1 MTKIFMNFA
10 GMDDLKRQMGNLV
23 DQLHELE
30 REIARVNGR
39 LDWEVSQKHDIDEQI
54 DRARRKAAKLAVTSE
69 QMTAVVAT
77 ASTEFMRTDAKFSE
91 KAKEQTNTLENIW
104 RGFLGFATRTF
115 DQIEGEGMQLLNSL
129 RLASDIFMG
138 RITDVLSVHP
148 DLIRDMLGCCAVGVT
163 PLAPFVVDE
172 KLRNRINAV
181 NRGIHGIGN
190 PLTKLGTSIGN
201 QLNDIN
207 EKYIGGPLNKAAK
220 EYNPKIEARRFYTET
235 DLKSTLYGVKEGYVG
250 GSASKV
256 TTPEISGEAEIG
268 MGKVTVTSAN
278 SEIEIKTVGASGTA
292 SLSLSK
298 KPEVSLYGKAYL
310 ATMST
315 KTPMRFS
322 IGTFKIGLDFDCG
335 SVGGGLIIK
344 PNERIRFGGHAGVGV
359 DVTLDWSK

>member
-129 RLASDIFMG
+129 RSASDIFIG

-163 PLAPFVVDE
+163 PLAPFVVDDGLRKRLKAANESKTRESTHMSNFEALLNGLNQANPKKIWNTVSNNVVHTWKEPNTKWALKQTGIAVLTNTGMAGPIRAE
-172 KLRNRINAV
+172 KVISGALIQSW
-181 NRGIHGIGN
+181 G
-190 PLTKLGTSIGN
+190 SIG
-201 QLNDIN
+201 
-207 EKYIGGPLNKAAK
+207 
-220 EYNPKIEARRFYTET
+220 
-235 DLKSTLYGVKEGYVG
+235 
-250 GSASKV
+250 
-256 TTPEISGEAEIG
+256 
-268 MGKVTVTSAN
+268 
-278 SEIEIKTVGASGTA
+278 
-292 SLSLSK
+292 
-298 KPEVSLYGKAYL
+298 VSLYQNDWGTTGARFISP
-310 ATMST
+310 ST
-315 KTPMRFS
+315 ADTYQKLLEEMLKK
-322 IGTFKIGLDFDCG
+322 FK
-335 SVGGGLIIK
+335 
-344 PNERIRFGGHAGVGV
+344 
-359 DVTLDWSK
+359 